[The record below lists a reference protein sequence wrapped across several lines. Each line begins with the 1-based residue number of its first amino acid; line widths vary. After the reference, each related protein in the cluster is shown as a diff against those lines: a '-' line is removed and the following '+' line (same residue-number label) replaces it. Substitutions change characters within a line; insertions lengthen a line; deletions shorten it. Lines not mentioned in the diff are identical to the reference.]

1 MIHYSS
7 SDFDDID
14 AELDRY
20 SDYEA
25 QFNEHAR
32 RKNKADHKPKKSQG
46 TLLSSVAAET
56 GGMEGGFKTTY
67 VPGLFEQSWL
77 PFSLK
82 PFYEMG
88 LITDVLGRVKGGKE
102 ANVYRVEGS
111 ANVGGGL
118 LAAKVYRPQMFRN
131 LKNDSAY
138 REGRSTLNSEGHV
151 IKQQATNRVIRALEK
166 KSAFGREVA
175 HGSWLMYEFGTMK
188 MLHAAGAAVPKPYAS
203 SANAILMSYCGD
215 ETLGAPSLA
224 EISLDEDQAHAA
236 FDTVLNTV
244 EIMLRHGLVH
254 GDLSPYNVLYWDD
267 AATVIDFP
275 QVVEVDGN
283 PNARDFLLRD
293 LTRLCDY
300 FARCGDERDPH
311 ALLEAMW
318 LDRR

>member
-1 MIHYSS
+1 MVHYPSA
-7 SDFDDID
+7 DFDDFD
-14 AELDRY
+14 AEIDRY
-20 SDYEA
+20 ADYEA
-25 QFNEHAR
+25 QFTDHVR
-32 RKNKADHKPKKSQG
+32 RKNKASHKPKKSQDA
-46 TLLSSVAAET
+46 LLSSVAAET

-77 PFSLK
+77 PYSLK

-102 ANVYRVEGS
+102 ANVYRAEGS
-111 ANVGGGL
+111 PNVGGGL

-175 HGSWLMYEFGTMK
+175 HGSWLMYEFSTMK
-188 MLHAAGAAVPKPYAS
+188 TLHAAGAAVPKPYAS

-215 ETLGAPSLA
+215 DTLGAPTLA
-224 EISLDEDQAHAA
+224 EVRLDESQARAA

-244 EIMLRHGLVH
+244 DIMLHHGMVH
-254 GDLSPYNVLYWDD
+254 GDLSSYNVLYWDD
-267 AATVIDFP
+267 KATVIDFP
-275 QVVEVDGN
+275 QVIEVDGN
-283 PNARDFLLRD
+283 PNARQFLLRD
-293 LTRLCDY
+293 LTRLCEY
-300 FARCGDERDPH
+300 FADCGDERDPH
-311 ALLEAMW
+311 ELLEAMW